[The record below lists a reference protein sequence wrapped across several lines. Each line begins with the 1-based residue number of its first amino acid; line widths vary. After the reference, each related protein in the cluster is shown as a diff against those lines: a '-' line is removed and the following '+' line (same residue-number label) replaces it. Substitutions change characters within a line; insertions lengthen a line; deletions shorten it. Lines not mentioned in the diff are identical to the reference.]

1 VDFTPGCD
9 GAADSATACGCRRVL
24 AQPPLLPVI
33 STPAATATALTFPLP
48 LSTPKTEAMERY
60 HALPTTRR
68 RIPFTNVRGAS
79 NLVHQPLG
87 TGARRGQWTNGAV
100 VPGHFELGYK

>member
-1 VDFTPGCD
+1 MYVQFQACMHGWSPLI
-9 GAADSATACGCRRVL
+9 TARCHCSSHHL
-24 AQPPLLPVI
+24 LPLLRP
-33 STPAATATALTFPLP
+33 SHSPRAPSPTT
-48 LSTPKTEAMERY
+48 TEAMERY

-79 NLVHQPLG
+79 NLVHQPLA